1 MGTVEFR
8 HIGSAKFDCFFLRGE
23 RMRDTSRQTRRN
35 RVIGYTF
42 LLPNIIGFLMFICIP
57 VVASFLMSFTEWN
70 GFGEI
75 EFIGLSNY
83 MRLWEDETFRI
94 SLLNSLIMTGVSVPA
109 TLLLAILAAVALN
122 KGIKAVKLFR
132 TAIFLP
138 HITATIAVAVVW
150 QLLYNPTMGPIN
162 GMLRSL
168 GIDEPPTWLAS
179 SQWALISVIIVSIWH
194 SIGYYMILYLAGLQ
208 GIPKDLYEAAEI
220 DGAGKVSQ
228 FRNITLPMLSPVIFF
243 TVIIGIINSFKVFDL
258 IFVLT
263 KGGPGRSTHVLVYD
277 IYHTAFQRFEYGYA
291 SAMAYVLFTIILII
305 TVIQFQG
312 QKRWVNY
319 S

>member
-1 MGTVEFR
+1 MK
-8 HIGSAKFDCFFLRGE
+8 GSSKAL
-23 RMRDTSRQTRRN
+23 RRN
-35 RVIGYTF
+35 RLTGYTF
-42 LLPNIIGFLMFICIP
+42 LLPNILGFLIFICLP
-57 VVASFLMSFTEWN
+57 VCASFLMSFTEWN

-75 EFIGLSNY
+75 EFAGLSNY
-83 MRLWEDETFRI
+83 TRLWSDETFRI
-94 SLLNSLIMTGVSVPA
+94 SLLNSLLMTAVSVPV
-109 TLLLAILAAVALN
+109 TLILAILAAVALN
-122 KGIKAVKLFR
+122 KGLRGVKIFR

-162 GMLRSL
+162 GFLRSL
-168 GIDEPPTWLAS
+168 GIDNPPTWLAS
-179 SQWALISVIIVSIWH
+179 THWALLSVIVVSIWH
-194 SIGYYMILYLAGLQ
+194 SIGYYMVLYLAGLQ

-243 TVIIGIINSFKVFDL
+243 TIIMGIINSFKVFDL
-258 IFVLT
+258 VFVLT
-263 KGGPGRSTHVLVYD
+263 KGGPGRSTHMLVYD
-277 IYHTAFQRFEYGYA
+277 IYYTAFQRFEYGYA
-291 SAMAYVLFTIILII
+291 SAMAYVLFAIILVI
-305 TVIQFQG
+305 TLIQFRG